1 MKEYEYIIKGID
13 TFLADE
19 LVGVICQE
27 SLENELYP
35 DGFRRIF
42 DNYVALRSGLLT
54 KLQDLDLPDIPE
66 SDLSSIEK
74 EWKRKREEYLQTFLK
89 GIDDN
94 YPDLDIHQIA
104 KKYQEDISKED
115 VISTEKRVC
124 IYPYLVSQVRLHEKR
139 KFENGH
145 NN

>member
-1 MKEYEYIIKGID
+1 MKEYEYIIKGIE

-27 SLENELYP
+27 SLVNELYP

-42 DNYVALRSGLLT
+42 DNYVALREGFSTNISELG
-54 KLQDLDLPDIPE
+54 LPDIPE
-66 SDLSSIEK
+66 SELPVIE
-74 EWKRKREEYLQTFLK
+74 EWESKREEYLQAFLK

-94 YPDLDIHQIA
+94 YPDLDIYRIA
-104 KKYQEDISKED
+104 KEYQDSTSKED

-124 IYPYLVSQVRLHEKR
+124 IYPYLVSQVRLYEKR
-139 KFENGH
+139 NFKNGH
-145 NN
+145 ND